1 MSGCIDL
8 DRKPTFLIIT
18 GLESGAIALG
28 GCVAVLTED
37 GVSAELLARLDA
49 VPELADR
56 SDVVV
61 LSGGLTNQNLK
72 VTTPV
77 GVYVARLST
86 PESSLLAIDRAH
98 EHVNSVAA
106 AQSGA
111 APSVVAYVAE
121 ASILVV
127 DYVDGRTWD
136 SVDILVPA
144 NAGRIAEVCHL
155 LHAGP
160 AFGNDFNMLLL
171 QRHYLTIVQER
182 DLRLPDRYLEF
193 AGHAQAIEQALATRP
208 VAAAPCNNDLLA
220 ANFID
225 TGDRVWLIDYEYSGN
240 NDPFFEIGNIWS
252 EASGTPDDLA
262 RLVTAYAGRRS
273 RALTARAWLWGLMS
287 KYGWTLWASIQDGTS
302 ELEFD
307 FWAWG
312 MEKYERVIAE
322 FDSADFGRALEEV
335 RQSD

>member
-1 MSGCIDL
+1 M
-8 DRKPTFLIIT
+8 
-18 GLESGAIALG
+18 
-28 GCVAVLTED
+28 AVLVD
-37 GVSAELLARLDA
+37 DDISADLLARLDA
-49 VPELADR
+49 VPQLADR

-72 VTTPV
+72 VTTPD

-86 PESSLLAIDRAH
+86 PESSLLAIDRSH

-106 AQSGA
+106 AESGA
-111 APSVVAYVAE
+111 APSVVAYVPE
-121 ASILVV
+121 ANILVV

-136 SVDILVPA
+136 SADILAPA

-160 AFGNDFNMLLL
+160 SFGNDFNMLAL

-182 DLRLPDRYLEF
+182 GLRLPDRYLDF
-193 AGHAQAIEQALATRP
+193 AENVKAIEEALEARPMPAT
-208 VAAAPCNNDLLA
+208 PCNNDLLA

-252 EASGTPDDLA
+252 EASGTRDDLA
-262 RLVTAYAGRRS
+262 RLVTAYAGRSS

-302 ELEFD
+302 ELDFD

-322 FDSADFGRALEEV
+322 FDSSDFGRALEEV
-335 RQSD
+335 RQGD